1 MAEQR
6 QVPIVEI
13 RDFFG
18 MKSAE
23 FAKQW
28 AQLTAGDKAQIKQG
42 LADGSLNY

>member
-1 MAEQR
+1 MAELR

-28 AQLTAGDKAQIKQG
+28 AALTPDDKAQIKRG